1 MQALLDN
8 LAPLLQ
14 GLLTTL
20 WMAALSAV
28 GALVLGVVVTAM
40 RVSPIPVLRGVAFAY
55 VQLFLNVPLLALLV
69 LFVFALPDAG
79 LLMPLPMTAVVVL
92 VDLRGRVRRR
102 GRAQR
107 REHGGDGPGGGGARA
122 RADVPADAG
131 VGDPAAGAAGGGP
144 AGRQRDDRAGDE
156 HVAVRGVGIVELT
169 AAANKTNL
177 VHAQPIPIFVGA
189 GLTYMAL
196 ALLIGLGTGWL
207 ERTGGDRA
215 MTPRSLRRA
224 RPANPSPDPLWSVV
238 SGLVL
243 AGVVGLG
250 LWQFAKHGQLDA
262 ARWAPFTQWPI
273 WEYLLVG
280 LLGTLEAAAYVA
292 VLSAVG
298 GHLPRA
304 GPAVPGAGSCAGSPP
319 ATSRSRAPCR
329 CC

>member
-1 MQALLDN
+1 MGALLDN

-92 VDLRGRVRRR
+92 IIYEAAYVAEAVRS
-102 GRAQR
+102 GVNTVALGQA
-107 REHGGDGPGGGGARA
+107 EAARA
-122 RADVPADAG
+122 LGLTFRQTLGSVILPQALRAVVQP
-131 VGDPAAGAAGGGP
+131 VGNVMIALVMNTSLFAA
-144 AGRQRDDRAGDE
+144 
-156 HVAVRGVGIVELT
+156 VGIVELT
-169 AAANKTNL
+169 SAANKTNL

-207 ERTGGDRA
+207 ERRA
-215 MTPRSLRRA
+215 AIVR
-224 RPANPSPDPLWSVV
+224 
-238 SGLVL
+238 
-243 AGVVGLG
+243 
-250 LWQFAKHGQLDA
+250 
-262 ARWAPFTQWPI
+262 
-273 WEYLLVG
+273 
-280 LLGTLEAAAYVA
+280 
-292 VLSAVG
+292 
-298 GHLPRA
+298 
-304 GPAVPGAGSCAGSPP
+304 
-319 ATSRSRAPCR
+319 
-329 CC
+329 